1 MVERFDLVVIG
12 AGAAGISAA
21 RTAADLGARVAL
33 AERGAL
39 GGLCINRGC
48 IPKKALVTAGRAHR
62 LVREAAG
69 SGARPGGAPLDWDE
83 VLRRQNEIVDALR
96 PSAADLERRGIRVAI
111 GAAQFADPHIVEV
124 NGRPLGAERFIV
136 AAGSQPVIPALPGR
150 ELLITSDHLLFLPA
164 FPASLT
170 FIGGGPVAL
179 ELAGAYADFG
189 SRVTVLAR
197 DAEILPSVDAD
208 VARYLRKSM
217 EARGVAFRLHTT
229 VTRLA
234 AARDGVHVEFDSAGM
249 ANEMT
254 SSQVC
259 AAVGRRFHPRTIGAA
274 RIGLEMGRLG
284 LRTGPYLSTSVPHI
298 YAAGDAA
305 GNRQLT
311 PVAAHEG
318 RIAAVNA
325 LRGDTERADEA
336 VIPQVLF
343 TTPEVG
349 LVGLSYGDAPAHGI
363 HPAVSR
369 HDARGSSNSVATG
382 EEGGYFKLVFDQDSQ
397 RLVGA
402 QMVSPAAAE
411 LIQFCALAIRSR
423 VPGSLVAGQ
432 LSVHPS
438 QGERLLRA
446 FGPEPHGVPRTADG
460 AGVVESRP

>member
-1 MVERFDLVVIG
+1 
-12 AGAAGISAA
+12 
-21 RTAADLGARVAL
+21 
-33 AERGAL
+33 
-39 GGLCINRGC
+39 
-48 IPKKALVTAGRAHR
+48 
-62 LVREAAG
+62 
-69 SGARPGGAPLDWDE
+69 
-83 VLRRQNEIVDALR
+83 
-96 PSAADLERRGIRVAI
+96 
-111 GAAQFADPHIVEV
+111 
-124 NGRPLGAERFIV
+124 
-136 AAGSQPVIPALPGR
+136 VIPELPGR

-197 DAEILPSVDAD
+197 DAEILPGVDAD
-208 VARYLRKSM
+208 VARYLRKSL

-234 AARDGVHVEFDSAGM
+234 AARDGVCIEFDSAGM
-249 ANEMT
+249 ANELT

-259 AAVGRRFHPRTIGAA
+259 AAVGRRFHPRTIGAG

-284 LRTGPYLSTSVPHI
+284 LRTSPYLATSVPHI

-349 LVGLSYGDAPAHGI
+349 LVGLSYGEAPAHGV

-382 EEGGYFKLVFDQDSQ
+382 EEGGYFKLVFDQDTQ

-411 LIQFCALAIRSR
+411 LIQLCALAIRAR
-423 VPGSLVAGQ
+423 VPASVVAGQ

-438 QGERLLRA
+438 HGERLLRA
-446 FGPEPHGVPRTADG
+446 FGPEPHGVTRTAEG
-460 AGVVESRP
+460 ADVVESHP

>member
-1 MVERFDLVVIG
+1 MEHFDLVVIG

-33 AERGAL
+33 AERGPL

-48 IPKKALVTAGRAHR
+48 IPKKALVTAGRVHR

-69 SGARPGGAPLDWDE
+69 FVARSGRGRLDWDA
-83 VLRRQNEIVDALR
+83 VQQRQNQIVDALR
-96 PSAADLERRGIRVAI
+96 PTAADLEKRGIRVAI
-111 GAAQFADPHIVEV
+111 GAAVFADPHIVEV
-124 NGRPLGAERFIV
+124 NGRPLGAERFII
-136 AAGSQPVIPALPGR
+136 AAGSQPVIPELPGR
-150 ELLITSDHLLFLPA
+150 ELLITSDHLLFLPD

-170 FIGGGPVAL
+170 FVGGGPVAL

-208 VARYLRKSM
+208 VARHLRKSM
-217 EARGVAFRLHTT
+217 EARGVVFRLHTT
-229 VTRLA
+229 VSRLA
-234 AARDGVHVEFDSAGM
+234 AVRGGVRIEFDSAGM
-249 ANEMT
+249 ANETT

-311 PVAAHEG
+311 TVAAHEG

-349 LVGLSYGDAPAHGI
+349 LVGLSYGEAPAHGV

-382 EEGGYFKLVFDQDSQ
+382 EESGYFKLVFDQDTQ

-411 LIQFCALAIRSR
+411 LIQLCALAIRSR
-423 VPGSLVAGQ
+423 VPASLVAAQ

-438 QGERLLRA
+438 HGERLLRA
-446 FGPEPHGVPRTADG
+446 FGPEPHALPRTVEG